1 MTLPPSQTQPEDDP
15 QLPAARR
22 RHARRSLFGPL
33 GVDERSLA
41 LEDVARK
48 TTPTFDFFLYSVLA
62 GFIISLGLLLDSPLL
77 LVLGALLAPLMA
89 PAVGVSLGA
98 ALGSSKHFVRNL
110 LALLL
115 AGLFVFTTGA
125 VVGLA
130 ANAANAPGGAA
141 AALHA
146 LLTWPALLSMAIAG
160 ALTAALLIRE
170 QAAQAPSVLLSY
182 GLYVPL
188 AVAGFGL
195 STWQL
200 HLWPHGLVVFAI
212 HLVVAAL
219 SGATV
224 LALSGFRPPAWYG
237 YSFGAAILLIGAL
250 LFIGFTGAG
259 AAFGARIGLP
269 TLTPSP
275 TLSPSPTLTASI
287 TPTPSPSATASRTPT
302 RTPTL
307 TASPSATP
315 VLAVI
320 QAEGSGVFIREE
332 PAGLAITTILN
343 GQVVELLP
351 SAPRE
356 AGGQLWLHVHLPGR
370 ELTGWILQNLL
381 ATTTP
386 QP

>member
-1 MTLPPSQTQPEDDP
+1 MTLPPNQTQPEDDP

-41 LEDVARK
+41 LEAMARR
-48 TTPTFDFFLYSVLA
+48 TTASFDFFLYSLLA
-62 GFIISLGLLLDSPLL
+62 GGVISLGILFGSPLL

-89 PAVGVSLGA
+89 PAVGIALGT
-98 ALGSSKHFVRNL
+98 ALGSSKHFGRNL
-110 LALLL
+110 SALLL
-115 AGLFVFTTGA
+115 AGAFVFATGA
-125 VVGLA
+125 VAGVFNTAEPQTNGVA
-130 ANAANAPGGAA
+130 G
-141 AALHA
+141 LHA
-146 LLTWPALLSMAIAG
+146 LLSWTGLLAMAAAG
-160 ALTAALLIRE
+160 ALTAASLIRE
-170 QAAQAPSVLLSY
+170 QNTSAASLLLSY

-195 STWQL
+195 SSGHL

-212 HLVVAAL
+212 HLAVATL
-219 SGATV
+219 SGAGA
-224 LALSGFRPPAWYG
+224 LAAIGFRPPAWYG
-237 YSFGAAILLIGAL
+237 YSFSAAVALAGVL

-259 AAFGARIGLP
+259 AALGARIGLP

-275 TLSPSPTLTASI
+275 TLTASVTPTPSI
-287 TPTPSPSATASRTPT
+287 TPTPQPSATPSRTPT

-307 TASPSATP
+307 TPSPTATP
-315 VLAVI
+315 QLAVI
-320 QAEGSGVFIREE
+320 NAQGSGAFIREE
-332 PAGLAITTILN
+332 PAGMAITTILN

-351 SAPRE
+351 DPPQE
-356 AGGQLWLHVHLPGR
+356 AGGQLWLHVRLLGR
-370 ELTGWILQNLL
+370 DLSGWILQNLL